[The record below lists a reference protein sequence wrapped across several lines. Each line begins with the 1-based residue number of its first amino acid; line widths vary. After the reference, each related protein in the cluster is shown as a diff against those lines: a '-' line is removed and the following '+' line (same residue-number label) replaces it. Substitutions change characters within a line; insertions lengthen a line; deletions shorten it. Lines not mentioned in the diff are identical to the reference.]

1 MVDIKR
7 GSELTL
13 RIESLAFGGKGV
25 ARVDGFVLFVSEA
38 LPGELVRV
46 RVLKK
51 KNSYAEARCLE
62 VLESSSLRVEP
73 RCQYFGL
80 CGGCRWQNLHYQAQL
95 EYKRQEVIDSLE
107 RIGGFKGIAVEETL
121 PSEDIYFY
129 RNKMEFSFSDR
140 RWLTGD
146 EDQKPENFA
155 LGLHVPE
162 RYDKVLDIDQCYLQS
177 ESSNAILREVKEFAL
192 RSGLEPYSNK
202 THRGFWRFLVIR
214 EGKNTGETMVNLV
227 TSREELKLM
236 KELAARLVVKHPEIK
251 SVLNNIN
258 STRSSI
264 AFGEREDLIYGRNTI
279 IERVGDFSFEI
290 SANSFFQTNT
300 RQTERLYQKVVEL
313 AGFQGAERVYDLY
326 CGTGPITIFV
336 SRYVKK
342 VIGIEILEEAVR
354 NAQGNC
360 ERNKVKNC
368 YFVLGDVKDELP
380 RIKDSYGRPQV
391 VILDPPRAGVH
402 PKVLKRLLELA
413 PERIIYLSCNPTTL
427 ARDLKVL
434 CKERY
439 RIEVVQPV
447 DMFPHT
453 YHIETVSLLV
463 RKK

>member
-1 MVDIKR
+1 M
-7 GSELTL
+7 

-25 ARVDGFVLFVSEA
+25 ARVDGFVLFVSET
-38 LPGELVRV
+38 LPGELVRA
-46 RVLKK
+46 RVFKK

-73 RCQYFGL
+73 CCQYFGL
-80 CGGCRWQNLHYQAQL
+80 CGGCRWQNLHYRAQL
-95 EYKRQEVIDSLE
+95 EYKRQEVMDSLE
-107 RIGGFKGIAVEETL
+107 RIGGFKGIKVEETL
-121 PSEDIYFY
+121 PSEEVYFY

-140 RWLTGD
+140 RWLTAD
-146 EDQKPENFA
+146 EDQKPIDFA

-192 RSGLEPYSNK
+192 RSGLQPYSNK
-202 THRGFWRFLVIR
+202 THQGFWRFLVIR

-227 TSREELKLM
+227 TSRKEPELM
-236 KELAARLVVKHPEIK
+236 KELATGLVTKHPEIK

-258 STRSSI
+258 STKSSV

-279 IERVGDFSFEI
+279 LEKVGGFSFEI

-300 RQTERLYQKVVEL
+300 KQTERLYQKVLEL
-313 AGFQGAERVYDLY
+313 AGFQGAETVYDLY
-326 CGTGPITIFV
+326 CGIGPITIFV
-336 SRYVKK
+336 SSYVKK
-342 VIGIEILEEAVR
+342 VIGIEVLEEAVR
-354 NAQGNC
+354 NAQKNC
-360 ERNKVKNC
+360 ELNGVRNC
-368 YFVLGDVKDELP
+368 HFVLGDVKDVLP

-402 PKVLKRLLELA
+402 PKVLRRLLELA
-413 PERIIYLSCNPTTL
+413 PERIIYVSCNPTTL

-434 CKERY
+434 CGERY
-439 RIEVVQPV
+439 WIEAIHPV

-453 YHIETVSLLV
+453 YHVEIVSLLV
-463 RKK
+463 RWK